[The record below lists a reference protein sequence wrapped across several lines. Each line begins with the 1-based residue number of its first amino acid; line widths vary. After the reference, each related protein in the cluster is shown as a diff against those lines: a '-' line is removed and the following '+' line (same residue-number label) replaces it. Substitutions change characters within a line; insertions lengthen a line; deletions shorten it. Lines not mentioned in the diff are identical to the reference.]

1 MEKELRTLEDQSFP
15 SLTFRA
21 GAYRCAIS
29 ARHVSGIMLVPDT
42 LTPMPY
48 APPYCAG
55 LVEVRGMVVPMID
68 LRALF
73 GLRTL
78 EEEHRSFCE
87 LMDTYKHDHE
97 TWVTALR
104 RSIDENTSFEL
115 ATDAHECRLGKWF
128 YNFKPTNHS
137 VSVVLDKLRAP
148 HEKFHETAIKIKE
161 LRENPDGEDH
171 TAEIREMFATA
182 QENYKPQIL
191 GILEE
196 AKTTFLHEYQSVL
209 VTMENNGDTALSFIV
224 DGVDSVEII
233 KPVQQAQR
241 DVFWRNSQFVTCVG
255 KSDRCGENIL
265 MLDDEAFLQLA
276 QTIDSLA

>member
-1 MEKELRTLEDQSFP
+1 MEKELRMLEDPSFP

-21 GAYRCAIS
+21 GAFRCAIS

-42 LTPMPY
+42 VTPMPY
-48 APPYCAG
+48 APPYCIG

-73 GLRTL
+73 GLHTL

-87 LMDTYKHDHE
+87 TMDTYKHDHE
-97 TWVTALR
+97 AWVSALR
-104 RSIDENTSFEL
+104 RSIDEHTTFEL
-115 ATDAHECRLGKWF
+115 ATDAHECRLGKW
-128 YNFKPTNHS
+128 YYGFKPANHS
-137 VSVVLDKLRAP
+137 VSVVLDKIREP
-148 HEKFHETAIKIKE
+148 HELFHEAAAKIEE
-161 LRENPDGEDH
+161 LKKDSSEDH
-171 TAEIREMFATA
+171 SAEIRELFNKA
-182 QENYKPQIL
+182 QESYKPRIL

-209 VTMENNGDTALSFIV
+209 VTMENNGDTALSFVV

-255 KSDRCGENIL
+255 KSDRSGENIL

-276 QTIDSLA
+276 QAIDSLA